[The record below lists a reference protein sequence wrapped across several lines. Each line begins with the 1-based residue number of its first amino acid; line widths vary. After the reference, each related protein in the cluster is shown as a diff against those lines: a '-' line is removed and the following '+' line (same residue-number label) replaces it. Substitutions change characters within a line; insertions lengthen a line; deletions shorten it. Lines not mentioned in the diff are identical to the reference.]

1 MMSPF
6 LWGREQWH
14 LDHLNE
20 HGAFDVNSVLNSY
33 AYYEKNCV
41 CLTFCHCERIFRLCE
56 KNQSIRVRRV
66 QRVLKSVTP
75 RNIRLTSFQ
84 KLRAIGL
91 RENQVQDDQEFRR
104 HFEHKGR
111 FRFLLFR
118 KHQILDL
125 HDYCAIHESL
135 FTG

>member
-33 AYYEKNCV
+33 AYYEKKCV
-41 CLTFCHCERIFRLCE
+41 CLTFYHLCERIYRWFE
-56 KNQSIRVRRV
+56 KNRSIRVRRV

-84 KLRAIGL
+84 KPRAIGL
-91 RENQVQDDQEFRR
+91 RENQVQVDFRR

-135 FTG
+135 FTD